1 MIQHM
6 MAGGEGVG
14 DPMLQHML
22 NTATDH
28 DMENDP
34 VIQHIIAGATE
45 HMMAGQSWED
55 MEWGREGEAEM

>member
-6 MAGGEGVG
+6 MAGGEG
-14 DPMLQHML
+14 DNMIQHMI

-34 VIQHIIAGATE
+34 MIQQIIAGATE
-45 HMMAGQSWED
+45 QMMTGQSWED
-55 MEWGREGEAEM
+55 MEWGREVEAEM